1 MLSFVGSIFDAD
13 NSLGRMSRSPTV
25 FYFCFS
31 SSVFIT
37 RHPTLSEICIFRTV
51 NSASCLTHYAI
62 ICQQLTFSSV
72 LFLVLFFLVSAM
84 ISVLLVG
91 LLVSRRLH
99 QTLLTHRPGHLKS
112 NWCIRGGNVF
122 KYGCLIII
130 TMMTINVLYR
140 QKRQSRLCSSTQC
153 FILYWGPECQI
164 WLDSSWSL
172 YC

>member
-1 MLSFVGSIFDAD
+1 
-13 NSLGRMSRSPTV
+13 MSKSPTI
-25 FYFCFS
+25 FYFCFF

-37 RHPTLSEICIFRTV
+37 RHPMLSEICIFRTV
-51 NSASCLTHYAI
+51 NSASCVTHYAI
-62 ICQQLTFSSV
+62 ICQRLTFSSFYF
-72 LFLVLFFLVSAM
+72 LFCFVFLVSAM

-91 LLVSRRLH
+91 LLVSCRLH

-140 QKRQSRLCSSTQC
+140 QKRQSRLCSSKQC
-153 FILYWGPECQI
+153 FMATEYWEYWGPSVKFGLI
-164 WLDSSWSL
+164 HLS
-172 YC
+172 